1 MGFKF
6 KDGFNKFAD
15 LNNKLNEEANKALG
29 KDIFKP
35 INKIETPKEFPA
47 LSSYPAYSV
56 AEPEQWTPISGEE
69 QKFIIENAEI
79 VFSKDLDSCFKY
91 KKLFETTAAYYLDR
105 FKSRYQQCINDFDSF
120 VHYFQEIYLEGL
132 ISIGHRAY
140 SLLLPFGLFNVTV
153 EKFTSTHLDNYHRAL
168 TSYEI
173 MVGIEEKRNQT
184 AREAGNLVGN
194 SIQMQGGGFGVKGAA
209 KGVAQAEVF
218 NLGMGLLGKF
228 VENQSKMTPEQK
240 AEVFAKLKTDLL
252 FEEVYSDYCNTFLTM
267 VKMLADNN
275 ILSGVETV
283 ITDEYKTMISNLQN
297 PMFPQDKFAQA
308 MAGLIAKYPFEKT
321 SYMLLKAKYP
331 DDANVQKLLNYSSF
345 NE

>member
-1 MGFKF
+1 MGFNF

-35 INKIETPKEFPA
+35 INKIEAPKEFPA

-56 AEPEQWTPISGEE
+56 AEPEQGTPISGEE

-105 FKSRYQQCINDFDSF
+105 FKFRYQQCINDFDSF

-132 ISIGHRAY
+132 VSIGHRAY

-209 KGVAQAEVF
+209 KGMAQAEAF
-218 NLGMGLLGKF
+218 NLGLGLLGKF

-297 PMFPQDKFAQA
+297 PMFPQDKVAES
-308 MAGLIAKYPFEKT
+308 LIKVITTYPFAIEGYQLMISKFGQT
-321 SYMLLKAKYP
+321 EEVNRIS
-331 DDANVQKLLNYSSF
+331 NYF
-345 NE
+345 MG